1 MFSDVNPNQ
10 ESLIPSIFVK
20 HCKTGKKQS
29 ISHFLN
35 TIHPID
41 QGDMLSPIL
50 IGAII
55 FSIAIFIYSLVSH
68 RVEGSIITAPMI
80 FVGIG
85 LLVSPDGLD
94 LISIGANNELILI
107 FAEIALVLILF
118 SDAARIDF
126 TTLKGNRSYPARL
139 LGIGLPLTI
148 FAGAVTAIIFFTDLA
163 LPEAALIGAILAPTD
178 AGLGQVIVNSPKVP
192 ARIRQA
198 LNVESGLND
207 GGAIPFFAFFLVLA
221 DAEKENLPASQW
233 ILFAAEQIGLG
244 IVVGLIVGLLGGY
257 LVNKAID
264 KGLMRGK
271 FSWIGFLALAIISFV
286 LADAVGGSGFI
297 AAFVGGFA
305 TTITGKHVS
314 ESIIEFTATGGEIF
328 SLAVFFIFGIL
339 AASLLSGLTL
349 EIVIYAVLSLTL
361 IRMLPVAISLVKT
374 RLRPESVLFIGWF
387 GPRGLASIVLLLIT
401 LNDAPGIPG
410 LQTIAVVVSTTIL
423 ISVFAHGLSANPL
436 INWYARKIA
445 TLPADAPELKEVE
458 ESPTRTQVT
467 VKN

>member
-1 MFSDVNPNQ
+1 
-10 ESLIPSIFVK
+10 
-20 HCKTGKKQS
+20 
-29 ISHFLN
+29 
-35 TIHPID
+35 
-41 QGDMLSPIL
+41 MLSLIL

-55 FSIAIFIYSLVSH
+55 FSIAIFVYSLVSH
-68 RVEGSIITAPMI
+68 RIEGSVITAPMI

-85 LLVSPDGLD
+85 LLISPDGLD
-94 LISIGANNELILI
+94 FISLGSNNELVLV

-126 TTLKGNRSYPARL
+126 TTLKGNRNLPSRL

-233 ILFAAEQIGLG
+233 VLFAAEQIGLG
-244 IVVGLIVGLLGGY
+244 ILVGLIVGLLGGY

-264 KGLMRGK
+264 KGLMRGR

-286 LADAVGGSGFI
+286 VADALGGSGFI
-297 AAFVGGFA
+297 AAFVGGLA
-305 TTITGKHVS
+305 TSVTGKHVG

-349 EIVIYAVLSLTL
+349 EILIYAVLSLTL
-361 IRMLPVAISLVKT
+361 IRMLPVAISLIKT
-374 RLRPESVLFIGWF
+374 RLKPESILFIGWF

-401 LNDAPGIPG
+401 LNKAPGIPG

-436 INWYARKIA
+436 INWYAGKIA
-445 TLPADAPELKEVE
+445 TLPGDAPEMKDVAEP
-458 ESPTRTQVT
+458 PTRTQVA